1 MNLID
6 FSPLIRKL
14 KPITAQ
20 EILNVLRQLER
31 KLNVHINNIYL
42 LLVDRGLDGA
52 EVNAYLIGLK
62 IQDIKRLLSPLKTE

>member
-1 MNLID
+1 LNLVE
-6 FSPLIRKL
+6 FSPSIRRL

-31 KLNVHINNIYL
+31 KLNVHIDNIYL
-42 LLVDRGLDGA
+42 LDRGLDGA

-62 IQDIKRLLSPLKTE
+62 NSGY